1 MGSLEARSLPKATAC
16 SLVTASL
23 VGADDMLGAEVID
36 CDGVHIGEL
45 QDVMLDLRAAR
56 VAYGLVAL
64 DRPPEWSER
73 LVAVPWNVMQID
85 GKGEL
90 RVNAP
95 RDWVER
101 APAAQSE
108 LTPMLLDHEWAVFI
122 HSYFGAKP
130 YWEPNAQHA

>member
-1 MGSLEARSLPKATAC
+1 MRSVEARSLPKAAAC

-23 VGADDMLGAEVID
+23 VGADDMLGTEVFD
-36 CDGVHIGEL
+36 SDGTHIGEL

-64 DRPPEWSER
+64 DRPPEWSKR

-85 GKGEL
+85 GNGDL
-90 RVNAP
+90 RVNAR

-101 APAAQSE
+101 APAVQAE
-108 LTPMLLDHEWAVFI
+108 LTPTLLDHEWAVFI